1 MDLIFN
7 CPKCEQELAVD
18 ASGAG
23 EEIECPNCSET
34 IQIPMP
40 DSPGVKT
47 SAGPVLSAS
56 VETPSANNDQAAS
69 TMAASAAAKVKK
81 NLKVPVTT
89 KPADKLIAKPAT
101 PLEVAAKASDRK
113 LRIKCIRHNDCVEVG
128 HDRFEEV
135 VTEFLGKI
143 GEVNIVSIH
152 PINYSYVEMGSQRE
166 LTDFGV
172 MIVFKA

>member
-23 EEIECPNCSET
+23 EEIECPECGQPIT
-34 IQIPMP
+34 IPMP

-47 SAGPVLSAS
+47 SAAPVTTAP
-56 VETPSANNDQAAS
+56 VETSATNNDVAS
-69 TMAASAAAKVKK
+69 TVAASAAARIKK
-81 NLKVPVTT
+81 NLKVPVTAN
-89 KPADKLIAKPAT
+89 PAAKLIAKPAT

-113 LRIKCIRHNDCVEVG
+113 MRIKCIRHNDCVEVG